1 MGAAPRASR
10 SERAPEAINDGCNT
24 ASPSDATRR
33 MWEAAMVYAVL
44 RQRPDAS
51 LKARESGSRSVVLRK
66 LWLEERIAA
75 FAGFWARVR
84 YESWVPEERA
94 GHRRTLIE
102 DNPTSG

>member
-1 MGAAPRASR
+1 
-10 SERAPEAINDGCNT
+10 
-24 ASPSDATRR
+24 
-33 MWEAAMVYAVL
+33 MVHAVF
-44 RQRPDAS
+44 RQRPD
-51 LKARESGSRSVVLRK
+51 GSRSVVLCK

-84 YESWVPEERA
+84 YESWVLEETVGPWVPEERA

>member
-1 MGAAPRASR
+1 MV
-10 SERAPEAINDGCNT
+10 
-24 ASPSDATRR
+24 DA
-33 MWEAAMVYAVL
+33 EI

-51 LKARESGSRSVVLRK
+51 LKARESGSRSAVLRK

-84 YESWVPEERA
+84 YESWVPEERTGPWVPEERA